1 MLCMKKVWPRL
12 VVFYEKSMFPPG
24 IVRSNERVFTLQF
37 RKEKRGD
44 GMKRKQKNAS
54 RAWIRRDWD
63 LYLMLVLPMIYIIVF
78 KYVPMYGVQIAFRNY
93 NVFKGMSASPFVGL
107 KYFKQFFGSSELPKL
122 LGNTLRI
129 SIYGLFAGMVFP
141 IILAIILNYLRNLR
155 YKKVVQTVTY
165 APYFIS
171 TTVMVSMILQFMA
184 WDSGPV
190 NRLLVMLGGH
200 QIDFLGDPKKF
211 AHLYVWSGIW
221 QYTGYNAI
229 IYIATLASV
238 DPTLHEAA
246 VVDGATKF
254 WRVWH
259 IDLPSIKST
268 IIILMIMSLGGT
280 LSTGFEK
287 IYLMQNNMN
296 IRASEVIDT
305 YVYKIGIAS
314 PIANYSYPT
323 AIGLFQS
330 LVGMLMIVMANI
342 ISKKVGEESLW

>member
-1 MLCMKKVWPRL
+1 
-12 VVFYEKSMFPPG
+12 
-24 IVRSNERVFTLQF
+24 
-37 RKEKRGD
+37 
-44 GMKRKQKNAS
+44 MKRKQKNAS
-54 RAWIRRDWD
+54 KAWIRRDWD

>member
-1 MLCMKKVWPRL
+1 MKKR
-12 VVFYEKSMFPPG
+12 
-24 IVRSNERVFTLQF
+24 
-37 RKEKRGD
+37 
-44 GMKRKQKNAS
+44 QKNAS
-54 RAWIRRDWD
+54 KAWIRRDWD
-63 LYLMLVLPMIYIIVF
+63 LYVMLILPMIYIIVF
-78 KYVPMYGVQIAFRNY
+78 KYVPMYGVQIAFRDY
-93 NVFKGMSASPFVGL
+93 NVFKGMSNSPFVGF
-107 KYFKQFFGSSELPKL
+107 KYFKQFFGSTELPKL
-122 LGNTLRI
+122 VGNTLKI
-129 SIYGLFAGMVFP
+129 SIYGLFAGMIFP
-141 IILAIILNYLRNLR
+141 IILALVLNYLGLLR

-171 TTVMVSMILQFMA
+171 TTVMVSMILQFLA

-190 NRLLVMLGGH
+190 NQILQKLGAS

-211 AHLYVWSGIW
+211 VHLYVWSGIW

-229 IYIATLASV
+229 IYIATLSSV
-238 DPTLHEAA
+238 DPTYHEAA

-254 WRVWH
+254 WRIWH
-259 IDLPSIKST
+259 IDLPCIKST

-296 IRASEVIDT
+296 LRASEVIDT

-330 LVGMLMIVMANI
+330 LVGMFMIILANTFAKRI
-342 ISKKVGEESLW
+342 GEESLW